1 MSRRRGSGRLRCCT
15 ILANATGLHQR
26 TAVRRFHS
34 ALFAMI
40 RHSIVSRAAAV
51 WQNVIKQERLEEYMK
66 RFDPVTQAR
75 IDLTAALRSAAR
87 MGLNEGVCNHFSL
100 EMPGDPTKFLI
111 NPQGFH
117 WSELT
122 PADLMVVDENGTVVE
137 GKHTVEP
144 TAFFIHGRIHLG
156 KRKKCVLHTHMPFAT
171 ALTLL
176 DGGELD
182 LYSNQSAMRYYGRI
196 GYDREYGG
204 LALANKE
211 GDRIAN
217 ALGDNNVVFIQHH
230 GVIVCGDNMAYA
242 FDDLYYLERCCMVQV
257 LAQSTGGKLKRV
269 PEMMV
274 AEVARQIESERRQ
287 SVLHFEALKRLLD
300 RNEPGWSR
308 LT

>member
-1 MSRRRGSGRLRCCT
+1 
-15 ILANATGLHQR
+15 
-26 TAVRRFHS
+26 
-34 ALFAMI
+34 
-40 RHSIVSRAAAV
+40 
-51 WQNVIKQERLEEYMK
+51 MK
-66 RFDPVTQAR
+66 RFDPITQAR
-75 IDLTAALRSAAR
+75 IDLTAALCSAAR

-100 EMPGDPTKFLI
+100 ELPGDSSKFLI

-122 PADLMVVDENGTVVE
+122 PADLMVVNENGVVVE
-137 GKHTVEP
+137 GKHKVEP
-144 TAFFIHGRIHLG
+144 TAFFIRGRIHLG

-182 LYSNQSAMRYYGRI
+182 VFANQSAMRYYGRI

-204 LALANKE
+204 VALANEE
-211 GDRIAN
+211 GDRISN
-217 ALGDNNVVFIQHH
+217 ALGNNDVVFMQHH
-230 GVIVCGDNMAYA
+230 GVIVCGDNTAYT

-257 LAQSTGGKLKRV
+257 LAQSTGGKLKGV
-269 PEMMV
+269 PEKMV
-274 AEVARQIESERRQ
+274 AGVARQIESERQQ

-300 RNEPGWSR
+300 RNESGWSR

>member
-1 MSRRRGSGRLRCCT
+1 
-15 ILANATGLHQR
+15 
-26 TAVRRFHS
+26 
-34 ALFAMI
+34 
-40 RHSIVSRAAAV
+40 
-51 WQNVIKQERLEEYMK
+51 MK

-111 NPQGFH
+111 NPQGLH

-122 PADLMVVDENGTVVE
+122 PADMMIVDEQGKVVE
-137 GKHTVEP
+137 GKHQVEP

-156 KRKKCVLHTHMPFAT
+156 KRKKAVLHTHMPFAT

-176 DGGELD
+176 EGGELD
-182 LYSNQSAMRYYGRI
+182 VFANQSAMRYYGRI

-204 LALANKE
+204 VALANEE
-211 GDRIAN
+211 GDRICK
-217 ALGDNNVVFIQHH
+217 ALGNNDVVFMQHH
-230 GVIVCGDNMAYA
+230 GVIACGDNIAYA

-269 PEMMV
+269 AEEMV
-274 AEVARQIESERRQ
+274 AEVAKQIESERQQ

-308 LT
+308 LN